1 MSFHA
6 GNAPG
11 DDWCAIWERPSAE
24 NAVFEA
30 WTALGINTNLS
41 SGCGPARSDPREL
54 DRQRHYVSPAPL
66 REATSILRAAEGFHR
81 ERNAMAMNL
90 RQCRG
95 EALKL
100 VHTHSDSGAG
110 GSYDET
116 GQGFTVRRMGWE
128 RIGRIYQAAVVLYC
142 LASQPQRSDHVRKSS
157 QWTTLRA
164 GLLQD
169 LRDSSLDAYLHHR
182 KLVLWP
188 LTILGLVLDYDDG
201 GTQQFVLKE
210 LKWAS
215 AALGTATPLVAMQLL
230 ERTWRSRQSYSIIK
244 DLELYHFR
252 LSPLRTN
259 FSHHHADQLAN
270 PIFVATHVSAGLI
283 SPTTHPLILADTNRD
298 GIVNGKDITEK
309 YTWTNERGAI
319 FLPNIGD
326 KHRRCAAFDL
336 NGLPLSNQE
345 LSSCNDASGH
355 LLLAP
360 ELAAPARTA
369 PLDNISEEATGNIY
383 TLPESTLGSVRV
395 FWKQPGFL
403 SDEHSPWRLVDPQFM
418 FNATSLRAGIELAID
433 ARELVS
439 DLSAWNGTLTLEFR
453 VTDGNMTTY
462 DAVAMKQAPVLFH
475 HHLQRVQMVISG
487 KGNETSS
494 PVQQKFVRGLEDAL
508 MNVTDTLSL
517 HLLNGTYEIWA
528 QDFMEPG
535 FASMPGPEG
544 PISLRVLM
552 RSAQSTRVAGRQV
565 FESFRG
571 DRVGGHQPS
580 LGSGFGHEEIDSGGN
595 IEIIPP
601 YVSKNRTSY
610 THGRVI
616 MGKHFDKHPA
626 KSVTSLIEAQIYQSP
641 LFLEAGWLVIGHVD
655 EFVQFL
661 PYQNDLGWTI
671 AIADTQAPLASLR
684 KAQDSGHGSTLVTS
698 YPNLRQPEGFSFSD
712 STFSFY
718 DPRLENLTI
727 DTLLSDDDFLQ
738 TQKYAQKYI
747 DHNLGLLLEEVPLPH
762 NEVLRIPALYKN
774 VTYPWPSYLDGLPPR
789 LHRVTPG
796 QSQLIAFLPAAINGV
811 VIGSD
816 YVAAKPWGPIV
827 DDQDIFEEAVRDVYG
842 QAGMKVHFVD
852 DFMSHHV
859 NGGEVHCGTNTL
871 RDTRVKWWS

>member
-1 MSFHA
+1 M
-6 GNAPG
+6 
-11 DDWCAIWERPSAE
+11 R
-24 NAVFEA
+24 
-30 WTALGINTNLS
+30 
-41 SGCGPARSDPREL
+41 
-54 DRQRHYVSPAPL
+54 
-66 REATSILRAAEGFHR
+66 TS
-81 ERNAMAMNL
+81 
-90 RQCRG
+90 
-95 EALKL
+95 
-100 VHTHSDSGAG
+100 
-110 GSYDET
+110 
-116 GQGFTVRRMGWE
+116 W
-128 RIGRIYQAAVVLYC
+128 
-142 LASQPQRSDHVRKSS
+142 
-157 QWTTLRA
+157 
-164 GLLQD
+164 
-169 LRDSSLDAYLHHR
+169 LH
-182 KLVLWP
+182 
-188 LTILGLVLDYDDG
+188 
-201 GTQQFVLKE
+201 
-210 LKWAS
+210 
-215 AALGTATPLVAMQLL
+215 
-230 ERTWRSRQSYSIIK
+230 
-244 DLELYHFR
+244 
-252 LSPLRTN
+252 
-259 FSHHHADQLAN
+259 
-270 PIFVATHVSAGLI
+270 PIFVATHISARLV
-283 SPTTHPLILADTNRD
+283 SPTTRPLILADTNRD
-298 GIVNGKDITEK
+298 GNVNGKDIADK

-319 FLPNIGD
+319 FLPNVGD

-345 LSSCNDASGH
+345 LSSCNDAASH

-369 PLDNISEEATGNIY
+369 PLQDISEEAIGTSIRFQRARWAQCVYSGN
-383 TLPESTLGSVRV
+383 
-395 FWKQPGFL
+395 
-403 SDEHSPWRLVDPQFM
+403 SPDPY
-418 FNATSLRAGIELAID
+418 AT
-433 ARELVS
+433 ELVS
-439 DLSAWNGTLTLEFR
+439 DLSAWNGTLSLEFR
-453 VTDGNMTTY
+453 VTDDNMTTY

-494 PVQQKFVRGLEDAL
+494 PAQQKFVGGLEDAL
-508 MNVTDTLSL
+508 MKVTETPAL
-517 HLLNGTYEIWA
+517 HLLNGTDEIWA

-544 PISLRVLM
+544 PISLRVLVW
-552 RSAQSTRVAGRQV
+552 SAQSTRVAGRHV

-571 DRVGGHQPS
+571 DRVGGHQLP

-595 IEIIPP
+595 IEIIPR
-601 YVSKNRTSY
+601 YVSKNGTSY
-610 THGRVI
+610 THGSVI

-762 NEVLRIPALYKN
+762 NEILRIPALYKN
-774 VTYPWPSYLDGLPPR
+774 VTYPWPSNLDGLPPR